1 MDPHRA
7 AGLSR
12 WRARTN
18 RSALDESGTNTTEI
32 IRVRIFESQDNVAAA
47 RARQKNRV
55 KSQRVTP
62 AEFFAAQKARE
73 RPKRVKKRAF
83 DPDRVPLEHQEQ
95 ATLIKW
101 KLLYQRQI
109 PELECLFAIPN
120 QGAARLKN
128 LQTEGVLKGVSDL
141 FLAVPVVKADRLRWA
156 VHAYAGLFI
165 ELKRVKGGKVSAEQ
179 YAFLARMKFRGYEAI
194 VCYGAEDA
202 WQTILKYLG
211 VKDPR

>member
-1 MDPHRA
+1 M
-7 AGLSR
+7 
-12 WRARTN
+12 
-18 RSALDESGTNTTEI
+18 
-32 IRVRIFESQDNVAAA
+32 RIVESQDSVAAA
-47 RARQKNRV
+47 RARQKGRV
-55 KSQRVTP
+55 RSQHLT
-62 AEFFAAQKARE
+62 ATEFFAAAKARE

-128 LQTEGVLKGVSDL
+128 LQTEGALKGVSDL
-141 FLAVPVVKADRLRWA
+141 FLAVPVVKPI
-156 VHAYAGLFI
+156 AYAGLFI